1 VPENETSLPKT
12 CEVCTNDNLL
22 KSVGIKKCIRCSA
35 LYCIHFASLID
46 GNEYCVDCLS
56 DLTLLKGEEVY
67 KRVDYDLVAEKE
79 RVVRRR
85 ATILKINGLDYLF
98 MQRRNATMSDAELEL
113 KIECYKEQVIS
124 MILEREER
132 KIKKFKAQN
141 IKLGTISTT
150 TETKTDT
157 ANVTQTTIERNQKK
171 VATILGNM
179 KPEDALAALMKLM
192 GRK

>member
-1 VPENETSLPKT
+1 M
-12 CEVCTNDNLL
+12 
-22 KSVGIKKCIRCSA
+22 
-35 LYCIHFASLID
+35 ID